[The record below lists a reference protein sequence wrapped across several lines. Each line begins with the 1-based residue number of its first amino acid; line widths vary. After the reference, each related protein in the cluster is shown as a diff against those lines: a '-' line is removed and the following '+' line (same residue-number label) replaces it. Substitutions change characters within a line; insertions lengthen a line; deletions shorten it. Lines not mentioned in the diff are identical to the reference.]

1 MYTLL
6 FYTLTTY
13 YYQAVKRLHTQNPAE
28 FLTVAE
34 NYISAHLTQS
44 EMTLSKSKWKF
55 NTYST
60 GKAQMAFFFSGPHLV
75 MDTAKIK
82 QNIEEN

>member
-28 FLTVAE
+28 FLTEAE

-44 EMTLSKSKWKF
+44 EMTLSKSK
-55 NTYST
+55 
-60 GKAQMAFFFSGPHLV
+60 
-75 MDTAKIK
+75 
-82 QNIEEN
+82 